1 MFQWNNYNLNAKF
14 YNANNYTFN
23 GNIFFW
29 NSIATVP
36 LRTKTPTQ
44 HHKTAATMT
53 KQNKNTEIKQGG
65 EERRIK
71 HEKIESL

>member
-1 MFQWNNYNLNAKF
+1 MPNSTTQTITHLMA
-14 YNANNYTFN
+14 T
-23 GNIFFW
+23 IFFW
-29 NSIATVP
+29 TSIATVP